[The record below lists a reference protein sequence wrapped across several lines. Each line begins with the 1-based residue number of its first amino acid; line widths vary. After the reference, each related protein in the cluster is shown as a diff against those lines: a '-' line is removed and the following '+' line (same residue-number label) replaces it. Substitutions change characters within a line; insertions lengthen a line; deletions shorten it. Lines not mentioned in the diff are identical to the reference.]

1 MKNIM
6 NYTIVVLLFGIVGCA
21 KTPVTVDSDKT
32 MTEVQNAIGKVYE
45 IWETKDINSVK
56 EIYAENVVGF
66 GTDES
71 EYWKG
76 IDEFEPSIKTQMTA
90 INDLNFD
97 FKNETI
103 HISPSGDM
111 ASYSHKVDMTFT
123 SQGEPGKLK
132 FCTLFKM
139 NPYVLYY
146 SSKCKNNILIHTNK
160 KNRYLAEL
168 DVY

>member
-1 MKNIM
+1 MKNII

-21 KTPVTVDSDKT
+21 TTVDLDKT
-32 MTEVQNAIGKVYE
+32 TVEVQNE
-45 IWETKDINSVK
+45 IRRAYRMLETKDINSIK
-56 EIYAENVVGF
+56 EIYTKNVVAF

-71 EYWKG
+71 EYWRG
-76 IDEFEPSIKTQMTA
+76 IDELEVAYKAVMTA

-111 ASYSHKVDMTFT
+111 ASYSHKLDMTFT

-132 FCTLFKM
+132 DVRISG
-139 NPYVLYY
+139 VLVKKG
-146 SSKCKNNILIHTNK
+146 SSWEHVQVHWSIGVKGQVIE
-160 KNRYLAEL
+160 Y
-168 DVY
+168 

>member
-6 NYTIVVLLFGIVGCA
+6 NYTTVVLLFGIVACA

-32 MTEVQNAIGKVYE
+32 MTEVQNAIGKAYK

-76 IDEFEPSIKTQMTA
+76 IDEFEPSIKAQMAA
-90 INDLNFD
+90 INDLNFH

-111 ASYSHKVDMTFT
+111 ASYSHKLDMTFT

-132 FCTLFKM
+132 DVRISG
-139 NPYVLYY
+139 VLVKKG
-146 SSKCKNNILIHTNK
+146 SSWKHVQTHWSIGVKGQVIE
-160 KNRYLAEL
+160 Y
-168 DVY
+168 

>member
-6 NYTIVVLLFGIVGCA
+6 NYTTVVLLFGIVGCA

-32 MTEVQNAIGKVYE
+32 MTEVQNEIRKAYK

-76 IDEFEPSIKTQMTA
+76 IDEFEPSIKTQMPA
-90 INDLNFD
+90 INDLDFD

-111 ASYSHKVDMTFT
+111 ASYSHKVDITFT
-123 SQGEPGKLK
+123 SQGEPGKL
-132 FCTLFKM
+132 
-139 NPYVLYY
+139 NDVRISGVLVKKG
-146 SSKCKNNILIHTNK
+146 SSWKHVQLHWSIGVKGQVIE
-160 KNRYLAEL
+160 Y
-168 DVY
+168 

>member
-6 NYTIVVLLFGIVGCA
+6 NYSTVFLLFGIVGCA
-21 KTPVTVDSDKT
+21 KTPVTVDSDKS
-32 MTEVQNAIGKVYE
+32 MTEVQNAIGKAYE
-45 IWETKDINSVK
+45 IWETKDIDSVK
-56 EIYAENVVGF
+56 EIYAENVVAF

-90 INDLNFD
+90 INDLNFN

-132 FCTLFKM
+132 DVRVSG
-139 NPYVLYY
+139 VLVKKG
-146 SSKCKNNILIHTNK
+146 SSWKHVQLHWSIGVKGQVIE
-160 KNRYLAEL
+160 Y
-168 DVY
+168 

>member
-90 INDLNFD
+90 INNLNFD

-111 ASYSHKVDMTFT
+111 ASYSHKVDITFT
-123 SQGEPGKLK
+123 SQGEPGKL
-132 FCTLFKM
+132 
-139 NPYVLYY
+139 NDVRISGVLVKKG
-146 SSKCKNNILIHTNK
+146 SSWKHVQTHWSIGVKGQVIA
-160 KNRYLAEL
+160 Y
-168 DVY
+168 

>member
-45 IWETKDINSVK
+45 IWETKDIDSVK

-90 INDLNFD
+90 INDLDFD

-111 ASYSHKVDMTFT
+111 ASYSHKVDITFT
-123 SQGEPGKLK
+123 SQGEPGKL
-132 FCTLFKM
+132 
-139 NPYVLYY
+139 NDVRISGVLVKKG
-146 SSKCKNNILIHTNK
+146 SSWKHVQAHWSIGVKGQVVE
-160 KNRYLAEL
+160 Y
-168 DVY
+168 

>member
-111 ASYSHKVDMTFT
+111 ASYSHKVDITFT
-123 SQGEPGKLK
+123 SQGEPGKL
-132 FCTLFKM
+132 
-139 NPYVLYY
+139 NDVRISGVLVKKG
-146 SSKCKNNILIHTNK
+146 SSWKHVQTHWSIGVKGQVIE
-160 KNRYLAEL
+160 Y
-168 DVY
+168 

>member
-90 INDLNFD
+90 INNLDFN

-111 ASYSHKVDMTFT
+111 ASYSHKVDITFT
-123 SQGEPGKLK
+123 SQGEPGKL
-132 FCTLFKM
+132 
-139 NPYVLYY
+139 NDVRISGVLVKKG
-146 SSKCKNNILIHTNK
+146 SSWKHVQTHWSIGVKGQVIE
-160 KNRYLAEL
+160 Y
-168 DVY
+168 

>member
-56 EIYAENVVGF
+56 EIYAENIVGF

-76 IDEFEPSIKTQMTA
+76 IDEFEAT
-90 INDLNFD
+90 L
-97 FKNETI
+97 
-103 HISPSGDM
+103 
-111 ASYSHKVDMTFT
+111 KV
-123 SQGEPGKLK
+123 Q
-132 FCTLFKM
+132 
-139 NPYVLYY
+139 VL
-146 SSKCKNNILIHTNK
+146 LRT
-160 KNRYLAEL
+160 
-168 DVY
+168 

>member
-90 INDLNFD
+90 INDLDFD

-132 FCTLFKM
+132 DVRISG
-139 NPYVLYY
+139 VLVKKG
-146 SSKCKNNILIHTNK
+146 SSWKHVQLHWSIGVKGQVIE
-160 KNRYLAEL
+160 Y
-168 DVY
+168 

>member
-45 IWETKDINSVK
+45 IWETKDIDSVK

-76 IDEFEPSIKTQMTA
+76 IDEFEASLKAQMAA

-97 FKNETI
+97 FKNEII

-111 ASYSHKVDMTFT
+111 ASFSHKLDMTFT
-123 SQGEPGKLK
+123 SQGEASKLEDVRVSG
-132 FCTLFKM
+132 
-139 NPYVLYY
+139 VLVKKKE
-146 SSKCKNNILIHTNK
+146 SSWEHVQVHWSIGVKGQVIE
-160 KNRYLAEL
+160 Y
-168 DVY
+168 

>member
-32 MTEVQNAIGKVYE
+32 MTEVQNAIGKTYE
-45 IWETKDINSVK
+45 MWETTDINSVK

-90 INDLNFD
+90 INDLDFD

-111 ASYSHKVDMTFT
+111 ASYSHKVDITFT
-123 SQGEPGKLK
+123 SQGEPGKL
-132 FCTLFKM
+132 
-139 NPYVLYY
+139 NDVRISGVLVKKG
-146 SSKCKNNILIHTNK
+146 SSWKHVQTHWSIGVKGQVIE
-160 KNRYLAEL
+160 Y
-168 DVY
+168 

>member
-132 FCTLFKM
+132 DVRISG
-139 NPYVLYY
+139 VLVKKG
-146 SSKCKNNILIHTNK
+146 SSWKHVQLHWSIGVKGQVIE
-160 KNRYLAEL
+160 Y
-168 DVY
+168 

>member
-90 INDLNFD
+90 INNLDFD

-111 ASYSHKVDMTFT
+111 ASYSHKVDITFT
-123 SQGEPGKLK
+123 SQGEPGKL
-132 FCTLFKM
+132 
-139 NPYVLYY
+139 NDVRISGVLVKKG
-146 SSKCKNNILIHTNK
+146 SSWKHVQTHWSIGVKGQVIE
-160 KNRYLAEL
+160 Y
-168 DVY
+168 

>member
-6 NYTIVVLLFGIVGCA
+6 NYMIVVLLFGIVGCA

-90 INDLNFD
+90 INDLDFD

-132 FCTLFKM
+132 DVRISG
-139 NPYVLYY
+139 VLVKKG
-146 SSKCKNNILIHTNK
+146 SSWKHVQLHWSIGVKGQVIE
-160 KNRYLAEL
+160 Y
-168 DVY
+168 

>member
-21 KTPVTVDSDKT
+21 KTPVTVDSEKT

-76 IDEFEPSIKTQMTA
+76 IDEFEPSIKTQMIA

-111 ASYSHKVDMTFT
+111 ASYSHKVDITFT
-123 SQGEPGKLK
+123 SQGEPGKL
-132 FCTLFKM
+132 
-139 NPYVLYY
+139 NDVRISGVLVKKG
-146 SSKCKNNILIHTNK
+146 SSWKHVQTHWSIGVKGQVIA
-160 KNRYLAEL
+160 Y
-168 DVY
+168 

>member
-45 IWETKDINSVK
+45 IWETKDIGSVK

-90 INDLNFD
+90 INNLDFD

-111 ASYSHKVDMTFT
+111 ASYSHKVDITFT
-123 SQGEPGKLK
+123 SQGEPGKL
-132 FCTLFKM
+132 
-139 NPYVLYY
+139 NDVRISGVLVKKG
-146 SSKCKNNILIHTNK
+146 SSWKHVQTHWSIGVKGQVIA
-160 KNRYLAEL
+160 Y
-168 DVY
+168 

>member
-1 MKNIM
+1 M
-6 NYTIVVLLFGIVGCA
+6 NYTTVVLLFGIVACA

-32 MTEVQNAIGKVYE
+32 MIEVQNAIGKAYK

-111 ASYSHKVDMTFT
+111 ASYSHKVDITFT

-132 FCTLFKM
+132 DVRISG
-139 NPYVLYY
+139 VLVKKG
-146 SSKCKNNILIHTNK
+146 SSWKHVQTHWSIGVKGQVIE
-160 KNRYLAEL
+160 Y
-168 DVY
+168 

>member
-6 NYTIVVLLFGIVGCA
+6 NYSTVFLLFGIVGCA
-21 KTPVTVDSDKT
+21 KTTVTGDPDKS
-32 MTEVQNAIGKVYE
+32 MTEVQNAIGKAYE
-45 IWETKDINSVK
+45 IWETKDIDSVK
-56 EIYAENVVGF
+56 EIYAENVVAF

-76 IDEFEPSIKTQMTA
+76 IDEFEPSIKVQMAA

-111 ASYSHKVDMTFT
+111 ASYSHKVDITFT

-132 FCTLFKM
+132 DVRISG
-139 NPYVLYY
+139 VLVKKG
-146 SSKCKNNILIHTNK
+146 SSWKHVQTHWSIGVKGQVIE
-160 KNRYLAEL
+160 Y
-168 DVY
+168 

>member
-90 INDLNFD
+90 INDLDFD

-111 ASYSHKVDMTFT
+111 ASYSHKVDITFT
-123 SQGEPGKLK
+123 SQGEPGKL
-132 FCTLFKM
+132 
-139 NPYVLYY
+139 NDVRISGVLVKKG
-146 SSKCKNNILIHTNK
+146 SSWKHVQTHWSIGVKGQVIE
-160 KNRYLAEL
+160 Y
-168 DVY
+168 

>member
-1 MKNIM
+1 M
-6 NYTIVVLLFGIVGCA
+6 
-21 KTPVTVDSDKT
+21 TVDLDKV
-32 MTEVQNAIGKVYE
+32 MVEVQNE
-45 IWETKDINSVK
+45 IRRAYRMLETKDINSIK
-56 EIYAENVVGF
+56 EIYTENVVAF

-90 INDLNFD
+90 INNLDFD

-123 SQGEPGKLK
+123 SQGEPGKL
-132 FCTLFKM
+132 
-139 NPYVLYY
+139 NDVRISGVLV
-146 SSKCKNNILIHTNK
+146 K
-160 KNRYLAEL
+160 KGSGWKHVQAHWSIGVKGQVIEY
-168 DVY
+168 

>member
-90 INDLNFD
+90 INNLDFD

-111 ASYSHKVDMTFT
+111 ASYSHKVDITFT

-132 FCTLFKM
+132 DVRISG
-139 NPYVLYY
+139 VLVKKG
-146 SSKCKNNILIHTNK
+146 SSWKHVQTHWSIGVKGQVIA
-160 KNRYLAEL
+160 Y
-168 DVY
+168 

>member
-90 INDLNFD
+90 INNLHFD

-111 ASYSHKVDMTFT
+111 ASYSHKVDITFT
-123 SQGEPGKLK
+123 SQGEPGKL
-132 FCTLFKM
+132 
-139 NPYVLYY
+139 NDVRISGVLVKKG
-146 SSKCKNNILIHTNK
+146 SSWKHVQTHWSIGVKGQVIE
-160 KNRYLAEL
+160 Y
-168 DVY
+168 

>member
-90 INDLNFD
+90 INNLDFD

-111 ASYSHKVDMTFT
+111 ASYSHKVDITFT
-123 SQGEPGKLK
+123 SQGEPGKL
-132 FCTLFKM
+132 
-139 NPYVLYY
+139 NDVRISGVLVKKG
-146 SSKCKNNILIHTNK
+146 SSWKHVQTHWSIGVKGQVIA
-160 KNRYLAEL
+160 Y
-168 DVY
+168 

>member
-45 IWETKDINSVK
+45 IWETKDIDSVK

-90 INDLNFD
+90 INNLDFD

-111 ASYSHKVDMTFT
+111 ASYSHKVDITFT
-123 SQGEPGKLK
+123 SQGEPGKL
-132 FCTLFKM
+132 
-139 NPYVLYY
+139 NDVRISGVLVKKG
-146 SSKCKNNILIHTNK
+146 SSWKHVQTHWSIGVKGQVIE
-160 KNRYLAEL
+160 Y
-168 DVY
+168 

>member
-90 INDLNFD
+90 INDLDFD

-111 ASYSHKVDMTFT
+111 ASYSHKVDITFT
-123 SQGEPGKLK
+123 SQGEPGKL
-132 FCTLFKM
+132 
-139 NPYVLYY
+139 NDVRISGVLVKKG
-146 SSKCKNNILIHTNK
+146 SSWKHVQAHWSIGVKGQVIE
-160 KNRYLAEL
+160 Y
-168 DVY
+168 

>member
-6 NYTIVVLLFGIVGCA
+6 NYSTVFLLFGIVGCA
-21 KTPVTVDSDKT
+21 KTPVTVDSDKS
-32 MTEVQNAIGKVYE
+32 MTEVQNAIGKAYE
-45 IWETKDINSVK
+45 IWETKDIDSVK
-56 EIYAENVVGF
+56 EIYAENVVAF

-132 FCTLFKM
+132 DVRISG
-139 NPYVLYY
+139 VLVKKG
-146 SSKCKNNILIHTNK
+146 SSWKHVQLHWSIGVKGQVIE
-160 KNRYLAEL
+160 Y
-168 DVY
+168 

>member
-6 NYTIVVLLFGIVGCA
+6 NYSTVFLFCGIVGCA
-21 KTPVTVDSDKT
+21 KTTVTVDPDKS
-32 MTEVQNAIGKVYE
+32 MTEVQNAIGKAYE
-45 IWETKDINSVK
+45 IWETKDINGVK

-76 IDEFEPSIKTQMTA
+76 IDEFEATLKVQMAA
-90 INDLNFD
+90 INDPIFD

-111 ASYSHKVDMTFT
+111 ASYSHKLDMTFT
-123 SQGEPGKLK
+123 SQGEPGKLEGVRVSG
-132 FCTLFKM
+132 
-139 NPYVLYY
+139 VLVKKG
-146 SSKCKNNILIHTNK
+146 SSWKHVQLHWSIGVKGQVIE
-160 KNRYLAEL
+160 Y
-168 DVY
+168 